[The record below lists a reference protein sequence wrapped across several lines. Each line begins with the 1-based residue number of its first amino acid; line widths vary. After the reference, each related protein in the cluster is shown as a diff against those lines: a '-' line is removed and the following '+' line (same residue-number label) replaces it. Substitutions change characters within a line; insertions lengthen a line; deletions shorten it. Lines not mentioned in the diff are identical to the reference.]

1 MNNPHQTSLQGRVM
15 RITYHNPENGYTVA
29 KVQAPGQPGLVTVVG
44 RMPGVAEGQEVLV
57 SGRQVLHPKFGVQLE
72 AETVETRQ
80 PNDLEGV
87 KRYLASGL
95 IKGVGPKLA
104 EAIVGGLG
112 EGALEVILDKPEA
125 LAKVPGIGP
134 KRAKSIA
141 QAVRDHGE
149 LRDIMVF
156 LQGHGVPA
164 STALRIWRQYG
175 AGTLSILRT
184 EPHRLASDVRG
195 IGFATAD
202 KIAHQIGL
210 AHDHP
215 ARLAAGL
222 LYTLSQAREEGHAFL
237 PYEDLLNHAA
247 EALRV
252 ERGLLGP
259 ALAGLLAER
268 RVVLEEQ
275 PEPRAVYLTGLHV
288 LESRAAAGLARLAGG
303 PGLLTGERAAKA
315 VDWVAGR
322 LKVSPSAEQGKAL
335 VKILG
340 AGLAVL
346 TGGPGTGKT
355 TLVRALITICQRME
369 KSVLLAA
376 PTGRAAKRLHETT
389 GLNAATLHRL
399 LEYSP
404 KENRF
409 LRSAE
414 RPLEADLVV
423 VDESS
428 MLDTWLCA
436 HLVEAL
442 GPDTRLMLVG
452 DADQLPSVG
461 AGLVLRQVM
470 ASGAAT
476 VAALKEIFRQDEAGL
491 IVTNAHR
498 ILRGQMPILRE
509 RGEAADFFFLE
520 EPDPDKAA
528 DLVRRVVVERL
539 PARFKLDP
547 VRDVQVLAPMHRG
560 PLGCQN
566 LNRILRQA
574 LNPLTGGAGGQGGQ
588 GGAGFGA
595 ERLQPGDK
603 VMQVRNNYDLDAF
616 NGDLGTV
623 LSCGDEGC
631 QVALGERAVIYAPT
645 DLDDLTLAYA
655 VTVHKSQGS
664 EYPAVVIALGQE
676 HYVML
681 NRPLLY
687 TAVTRG
693 KKVVVIVGHRAA
705 LARAV
710 AEARAVQ
717 RYARLD
723 EKIREAAGKG

>member
-1 MNNPHQTSLQGRVM
+1 MTTAHQTSLQGMVA
-15 RITYHNPENGYTVA
+15 RITFHNPKNGYTVA
-29 KVQAPGQPGLVTVVG
+29 KVQALGQPGLVTVVG
-44 RMPGVAEGQEVLV
+44 YMPGVTEGLGVLV
-57 SGRQVLHPKFGVQLE
+57 SGRQVLHPKFGVQIE
-72 AETVETRQ
+72 AETVEIRQ
-80 PNDLEGV
+80 PSDLEGV

-95 IKGVGPKLA
+95 IKGVGTKLA
-104 EAIVGGLG
+104 EAIVAELG
-112 EGALEVILDKPEA
+112 EGALDTILERPED
-125 LAKVPGIGP
+125 LAQVPGIGP

-141 QAVRDHGE
+141 QAVRNHGE
-149 LRDIMVF
+149 LRDIMIF

-175 AGTLSILRT
+175 AGTLGILRT
-184 EPHRLASDVRG
+184 EPHRLATDMHG

-210 AHDHP
+210 AHDHT

-222 LYTLSQAREEGHAFL
+222 LYTLSQAREEGHTFL
-237 PYEDLLNHAA
+237 IYEELLNSAA

-268 RVVLEEQ
+268 LVVLEEQ
-275 PEPRAVYLTGLHV
+275 SEPRAVYLTGLYL
-288 LESRAAAGLARLAGG
+288 LESRAAAGLARLASG
-303 PGLLTGERAAKA
+303 PGLLTVERAAKA
-315 VDWVAGR
+315 VEWVAGW
-322 LKVSPSAEQGKAL
+322 LKVSPSAEQGLAL
-335 VKILG
+335 VKVLG
-340 AGLAVL
+340 AGLSVL

-355 TLVRALITICQRME
+355 TLVRALITICRRME
-369 KSVLLAA
+369 KTVRLAA
-376 PTGRAAKRLHETT
+376 PTGRAAKRLNETT
-389 GLNAATLHRL
+389 GLNASTLHRL

-404 KENRF
+404 KEMRF
-409 LRSAE
+409 LRSDG

-442 GPDTRLMLVG
+442 GPQTRLLLVG

-461 AGLVLRQVM
+461 AGMVLRQVM
-470 ASGAAT
+470 ASGAAS
-476 VAALKEIFRQDEAGL
+476 VAELREIFRQDEAGL

-498 ILRGQMPILRE
+498 ILRGQMPVLRE
-509 RGEAADFFFLE
+509 RGEATDFFFLE
-520 EPDPDKAA
+520 ESDPDKAA
-528 DLVRRVVVERL
+528 ELVRRVVVERL

-566 LNRILRQA
+566 LNRIMRGA
-574 LNPLTGGAGGQGGQ
+574 LNPGAAAGQ
-588 GGAGFGA
+588 GFGA
-595 ERLQPGDK
+595 ERLLPGDK
-603 VMQVRNNYDLDAF
+603 VMQVRNNYDLEVF
-616 NGDLGTV
+616 NGDVGTI
-623 LSCGDEGC
+623 LSCEDEGC
-631 QVALGERAVIYAPT
+631 RVALGERTLLYAPT

-687 TAVTRG
+687 TSVTRG

-710 AEARAVQ
+710 AEAKAVR
-717 RYARLD
+717 RYARLN
-723 EKIREAAGKG
+723 EKIKKAIAGRG